1 MMTFKPRRPDG
12 LTTQHGF
19 AVIYTA
25 VTLTAACLFVGLATD
40 GLRAYLVKAQLTK
53 AVDGAALGAARM
65 LNGGAPAAQAREL
78 FRLNFPDAYMGT
90 PAGADP
96 AGQSGFYTQTTDQA
110 NGLNIIDIDASVIMP
125 TMLMSLAGIPDV
137 TVRGQSQA
145 TRRMVDL
152 CLVLDVSS
160 SLGARWPA
168 VRDAARTFVA
178 AFDENNDRFCL
189 VRYSNGAEVP
199 EPLTVPRGFNKP
211 AVINAIPQGL
221 PGGSTAMVEGL
232 FRGWDELRTVP
243 NGQQSS
249 LRVLVLFTDG
259 ASNSIPATYAVSP
272 ATAKGLRTYDF
283 PKNLPDPDNQT
294 HDNPRIVGLF
304 DTETGVRSPSYSKTV
319 AWNSTSTLSQIP
331 LLPAT
336 SFHEHARSSGIPTSF
351 PLESGLITVNGA
363 AQNAVRGLR
372 NWDAG
377 AGLYP
382 ADVWNINNASR
393 NLLEIIADAA
403 RSETSGDYRIRIYT
417 IGMGELVRYWLGTMP
432 EQPEQILMRV
442 ANDVNSPDYNPTQI
456 KGDYFF
462 AATEADIGPAFQ
474 ALQNQI
480 IRLTR

>member
-1 MMTFKPRRPDG
+1 MMMTFKPRRPDG

-53 AVDGAALGAARM
+53 AVDGAARM
-65 LNGGAPAAQAREL
+65 LNGGPPAAQAREL

-178 AFDENNDRFCL
+178 AFDENNDRFLPGPVFKRGRGPGTLDRTSRVQQACRHQ
-189 VRYSNGAEVP
+189 RYSPGSS
-199 EPLTVPRGFNKP
+199 
-211 AVINAIPQGL
+211 
-221 PGGSTAMVEGL
+221 GGSTAMVEGL

-259 ASNSIPATYAVSP
+259 ASNSIPAT
-272 ATAKGLRTYDF
+272 
-283 PKNLPDPDNQT
+283 
-294 HDNPRIVGLF
+294 
-304 DTETGVRSPSYSKTV
+304 
-319 AWNSTSTLSQIP
+319 TLSRRNGQRP
-331 LLPAT
+331 PDVRLPQ
-336 SFHEHARSSGIPTSF
+336 EP
-351 PLESGLITVNGA
+351 P
-363 AQNAVRGLR
+363 
-372 NWDAG
+372 
-377 AGLYP
+377 
-382 ADVWNINNASR
+382 
-393 NLLEIIADAA
+393 
-403 RSETSGDYRIRIYT
+403 
-417 IGMGELVRYWLGTMP
+417 
-432 EQPEQILMRV
+432 
-442 ANDVNSPDYNPTQI
+442 
-456 KGDYFF
+456 
-462 AATEADIGPAFQ
+462 
-474 ALQNQI
+474 
-480 IRLTR
+480 